1 MDYSSIFVLMVSY
14 TLVFAVNDY
23 FETKHGNEYQV
34 LKENIVA
41 KHNTDI
47 TTCGSHSTNEYDQCI
62 TEAEITRNAST
73 VELYAKYNECSI
85 SKGTCPKIV
94 ETSLWL

>member
-34 LKENIVA
+34 LKENIVLS
-41 KHNTDI
+41 
-47 TTCGSHSTNEYDQCI
+47 TTQ
-62 TEAEITRNAST
+62 
-73 VELYAKYNECSI
+73 I
-85 SKGTCPKIV
+85 SQHVDHTLLMNMINV
-94 ETSLWL
+94 